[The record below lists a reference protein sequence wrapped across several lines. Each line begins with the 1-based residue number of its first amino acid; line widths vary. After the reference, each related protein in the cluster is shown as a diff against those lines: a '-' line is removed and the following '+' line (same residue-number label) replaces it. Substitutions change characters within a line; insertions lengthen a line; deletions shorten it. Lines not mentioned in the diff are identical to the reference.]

1 MKLKKYLYKKVE
13 STNNVALRLIK
24 RGNQRGIILT
34 DQQTKG
40 KGQRKNKW
48 ISIKGNLFLSVFF
61 EISKKISLSKIINLN
76 LKIIKKIIYK
86 KINTLIQI
94 KKPNDILIN
103 RKKVCGILQ
112 ETIFKQNRK
121 YLIVG
126 IGINL
131 MRNPVIKN
139 YPTTNLTDLLNK
151 KVSKKKIENDLKK
164 LFELKLA
171 KLYKLKK

>member
-24 RGNQRGIILT
+24 QGNQRGIILS
-34 DQQTKG
+34 DQQTKS
-40 KGQRKNKW
+40 KGQRKNNW

-86 KINTLIQI
+86 KINTLILI

-103 RKKVCGILQ
+103 KKKVCGILQ
-112 ETIFKQNRK
+112 ETIFMQNRK

-126 IGINL
+126 IGINVSSSPKI
-131 MRNPVIKN
+131 NN
-139 YPTTNLTDLLNK
+139 CPTTFLNNYTNK
-151 KVSKKKIENDLKK
+151 KLKRLELFKEIK
-164 LFELKLA
+164 L
-171 KLYKLKK
+171 LYEKNLHSFGV

>member
-24 RGNQRGIILT
+24 QGNQRGIILT
-34 DQQTKG
+34 DEQTKG
-40 KGQRKNKW
+40 KGQKKNKW

-61 EISKKISLSKIINLN
+61 EISKKISLSRIINLN

-86 KINTLIQI
+86 KINTLILI

-103 RKKVCGILQ
+103 KKKVCGILQ
-112 ETIFKQNRK
+112 ETIFREGRK

-126 IGINL
+126 IGINVSNSPKINNYQTAFL
-131 MRNPVIKN
+131 NNYTNEKLNRLQLFKEIKLL
-139 YPTTNLTDLLNK
+139 YEKNLH
-151 KVSKKKIENDLKK
+151 
-164 LFELKLA
+164 LFGV
-171 KLYKLKK
+171 

>member
-1 MKLKKYLYKKVE
+1 MKLKKYFYKKVE
-13 STNNVALRLIK
+13 STNNVAIRLIK

-61 EISKKISLSKIINLN
+61 EISKKISLSKITNLN

-86 KINTLIQI
+86 KINTLIKI

-103 RKKVCGILQ
+103 KKKVCGILQ
-112 ETIFKQNRK
+112 EIIFKQNRK

-126 IGINL
+126 IGINVS
-131 MRNPVIKN
+131 NSPNINN
-139 YPTTNLTDLLNK
+139 YPTTFLNNYTNK
-151 KVSKKKIENDLKK
+151 KINRLELFKQIK
-164 LFELKLA
+164 L
-171 KLYKLKK
+171 LYEKNLHLFGV

>member
-24 RGNQRGIILT
+24 QGNQRWIILT

-76 LKIIKKIIYK
+76 LKIIKKTIYK
-86 KINTLIQI
+86 KINTLILI

-103 RKKVCGILQ
+103 KKKVCGILQ
-112 ETIFKQNRK
+112 ETIFMKNRK

-126 IGINL
+126 IGINVSSSPKI
-131 MRNPVIKN
+131 NN
-139 YPTTNLTDLLNK
+139 YPTTFLNNYTNK
-151 KVSKKKIENDLKK
+151 KLKRLELFKEIK
-164 LFELKLA
+164 L
-171 KLYKLKK
+171 LYEKNLHSFGV

>member
-13 STNNVALRLIK
+13 STNNVAIRLIK
-24 RGNQRGIILT
+24 QGSRRGIILT

-40 KGQRKNKW
+40 KGQRINNW
-48 ISIKGNLFLSVFF
+48 VSIKGNLFLSVFF
-61 EISKKISLSKIINLN
+61 EISKKISLSKIKKFN

-86 KINTLIQI
+86 KINALILI

-103 RKKVCGILQ
+103 KKKVCGILQ

-126 IGINL
+126 IGINISSSP
-131 MRNPVIKN
+131 NINN
-139 YPTTNLTDLLNK
+139 YPTTFLNNYTNK
-151 KVSKKKIENDLKK
+151 KLNRHELFKEIK
-164 LFELKLA
+164 L
-171 KLYKLKK
+171 LYEKNLHSFGV

>member
-24 RGNQRGIILT
+24 QGNQRGIILT
-34 DQQTKG
+34 DQQSKG

-86 KINTLIQI
+86 KINTFIQI

-103 RKKVCGILQ
+103 KKKVCGILQ
-112 ETIFKQNRK
+112 ETIFMQNKK

-126 IGINL
+126 IGINVSSSPKI
-131 MRNPVIKN
+131 NN
-139 YPTTNLTDLLNK
+139 YSTTFLNNYTNK
-151 KVSKKKIENDLKK
+151 KLNRLELFKEIK
-164 LFELKLA
+164 L
-171 KLYKLKK
+171 LYEKNLHSFGV

>member
-24 RGNQRGIILT
+24 QGNQRGIILT

-86 KINTLIQI
+86 KINTLILI

-103 RKKVCGILQ
+103 KKKVCGILQ

-126 IGINL
+126 IGINVSSS
-131 MRNPVIKN
+131 PKIKN
-139 YPTTNLTDLLNK
+139 YSTTFLNNYTNK
-151 KVSKKKIENDLKK
+151 KLKRLELFKETK
-164 LFELKLA
+164 L
-171 KLYKLKK
+171 LYEKNLHSFGV

>member
-1 MKLKKYLYKKVE
+1 MKLKKYFYKKVE

-24 RGNQRGIILT
+24 QGNQRGIILT
-34 DQQTKG
+34 DEQTKG

-61 EISKKISLSKIINLN
+61 EINKKMSLSKIINLN

-86 KINTLIQI
+86 KLNSLIQI

-103 RKKVCGILQ
+103 KKKVCGILQ
-112 ETIFKQNRK
+112 ETIFREGRK

-126 IGINL
+126 IGINVS
-131 MRNPVIKN
+131 NSPKINN
-139 YPTTNLTDLLNK
+139 YPTTFLNNYTNKNLNRLELFKEIKLLYEKN
-151 KVSKKKIENDLKK
+151 LH
-164 LFELKLA
+164 LFGV
-171 KLYKLKK
+171 